1 MGASGDMLM
10 GALASLLD
18 APETFVEKMNAI
30 GLPNT
35 IASLEKS
42 VKCGVVGNHARVLV
56 GGEEEESL
64 DDHNHD
70 HHDHNHDH
78 HDHDHDHDHHH
89 HAHSGVKD
97 IRAAIQALSV
107 SDEVKARAM
116 RVYDSIA
123 AAESEVHGTSV
134 DQIHFHEV
142 GALDAV
148 ADVVGVCLLM
158 EMLSPD
164 RVIASP
170 VRTGFGQVRC
180 AHGVLPVPAPATAI
194 LLKGVPCYAGDIRG
208 EMLTP
213 TGAALLREIADEFG
227 NMPVLKIEKTGY
239 GMGTKDFPAANCVRA
254 MLGSGGD
261 SLSRIAELKCNL
273 DDMTAEA
280 IGYATGVLLD
290 AGALDVFTE
299 SIQMKKNR
307 PGTLLTCLCPEGESE
322 KFAHMML
329 LHTTTRGVRRSLL
342 DRYVLSSR
350 TETAHTRYGDVR
362 MKISE
367 GYGISKKKPEYE
379 DVAAIAA
386 RENLP
391 IQQVLDAL
399 KEI

>member
-1 MGASGDMLM
+1 
-10 GALASLLD
+10 
-18 APETFVEKMNAI
+18 
-30 GLPNT
+30 
-35 IASLEKS
+35 
-42 VKCGVVGNHARVLV
+42 
-56 GGEEEESL
+56 
-64 DDHNHD
+64 
-70 HHDHNHDH
+70 
-78 HDHDHDHDHHH
+78 
-89 HAHSGVKD
+89 
-97 IRAAIQALSV
+97 
-107 SDEVKARAM
+107 
-116 RVYDSIA
+116 
-123 AAESEVHGTSV
+123 
-134 DQIHFHEV
+134 
-142 GALDAV
+142 
-148 ADVVGVCLLM
+148 
-158 EMLSPD
+158 
-164 RVIASP
+164 
-170 VRTGFGQVRC
+170 
-180 AHGVLPVPAPATAI
+180 
-194 LLKGVPCYAGDIRG
+194 
-208 EMLTP
+208 MLTP

-322 KFAHMML
+322 KFARMML

-350 TETAHTRYGDVR
+350 TETAHTRYGNVR

-399 KEI
+399 K

>member
-1 MGASGDMLM
+1 
-10 GALASLLD
+10 
-18 APETFVEKMNAI
+18 
-30 GLPNT
+30 
-35 IASLEKS
+35 
-42 VKCGVVGNHARVLV
+42 
-56 GGEEEESL
+56 
-64 DDHNHD
+64 
-70 HHDHNHDH
+70 
-78 HDHDHDHDHHH
+78 
-89 HAHSGVKD
+89 
-97 IRAAIQALSV
+97 
-107 SDEVKARAM
+107 M

-227 NMPVLKIEKTGY
+227 NMPSMKIEKTGY

-273 DDMTAEA
+273 DDMTA
-280 IGYATGVLLD
+280 
-290 AGALDVFTE
+290 
-299 SIQMKKNR
+299 R
-307 PGTLLTCLCPEGESE
+307 
-322 KFAHMML
+322 
-329 LHTTTRGVRRSLL
+329 
-342 DRYVLSSR
+342 
-350 TETAHTRYGDVR
+350 
-362 MKISE
+362 
-367 GYGISKKKPEYE
+367 
-379 DVAAIAA
+379 A
-386 RENLP
+386 RC
-391 IQQVLDAL
+391 
-399 KEI
+399 